1 MKTHNRRYYPIF
13 IHDRLQILGHP
24 FFHMYLVRGKDTS
37 ALIEIGVSATADT
50 VIGQLAALNVRPDY
64 LIISHPHGDHING
77 LPALKQAFPEARVV
91 AGAGA
96 QEFLS
101 HPRTG
106 PSLVHD
112 DCHMTAFLKDHGIA
126 NSRPPLT
133 AGPLLADDTLIE
145 GDGDI
150 IDLGGLTLEFL
161 VAKGHAPGNLAVHI
175 PQLRAL
181 MVSDSLGFYFMRHR
195 FFPIYFTGYT
205 DYMETIDRLESLR
218 PDIVAP
224 AHQTIFLG
232 ADAGRAFDL
241 ARWEAETMKKRIL
254 KHTGDDDQIIQKIYE
269 DFYVDEMLLY
279 PRENIIGCCRL
290 LLRRSREV

>member
-1 MKTHNRRYYPIF
+1 MKTNNQRHYPLF
-13 IHDRLQILGHP
+13 IHDRLQVLGHP
-24 FFHMYLVRGKDTS
+24 FFHVYLVRGKNAS
-37 ALIEIGVSATADT
+37 ALIEMGVSATADT
-50 VIGQLAALNVRPDY
+50 VVGQLAALNMRPDY

-77 LPALKQAFPEARVV
+77 LPALKQAFPEALVV

-96 QEFLS
+96 PEFLS
-101 HPRTG
+101 HPRIG

-112 DCHMTAFLKDHGIA
+112 DRYMTAFLKDQGIA

-145 GDGDI
+145 RDGDV

-181 MVSDSLGFYFMRHR
+181 MVADSLGFYFMRHR
-195 FFPIYFTGYT
+195 FFPIYFTGYA

-218 PDIVAP
+218 PGIVAP
-224 AHQTIFLG
+224 AHQTVFQG

-241 ARWEAETMKKRIL
+241 ARWEAEAMKKRIL
-254 KHTGDDDQIIQKIYE
+254 KHTGDDDRIIQEIYE
-269 DFYVDEMLLY
+269 DFYGDELLLY